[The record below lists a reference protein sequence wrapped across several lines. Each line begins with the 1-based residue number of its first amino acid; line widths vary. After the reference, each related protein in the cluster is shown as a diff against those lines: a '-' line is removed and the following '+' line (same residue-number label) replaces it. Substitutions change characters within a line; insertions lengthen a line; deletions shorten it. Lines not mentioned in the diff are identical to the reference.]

1 MSVLVYEKQRN
12 WKATSQISKQF
23 AFRTVFGAFL
33 TAATKFKT
41 NANIHPNTS
50 SIIKRNF
57 FCFKWRKI
65 QNKKKSGENNKHM
78 RLVLWFLLWLFSL
91 LKLGSEYFI
100 AQLYMNAASGQK
112 KRTISLIEF
121 IMYVSYFFSVY
132 ICVCQYGSLKEKR
145 ISPRLYTMTHS
156 LIHLFTILHMCNM
169 W

>member
-1 MSVLVYEKQRN
+1 
-12 WKATSQISKQF
+12 
-23 AFRTVFGAFL
+23 
-33 TAATKFKT
+33 
-41 NANIHPNTS
+41 
-50 SIIKRNF
+50 
-57 FCFKWRKI
+57 
-65 QNKKKSGENNKHM
+65 M

-121 IMYVSYFFSVY
+121 IMYVSYFFSV
-132 ICVCQYGSLKEKR
+132 CQYGRLKEKKEKR

-169 W
+169 